1 MEEAA
6 VPIQKVN
13 GIFEALKAPH
23 QGLNTTIM
31 PVAIILETAS
41 ELGHK
46 QGVAGRAGRQ
56 VVHQGLV
63 LPILG
68 RGLPNLNH
76 VTHHELVIQLRHRVI
91 EFDRGII
98 CMCIHGPV
106 APPPQQILAGNGEV
120 ITARHVLRQLYIA
133 HCEERH
139 CVYAAARGKRGPI
152 LLPTAVYTPC
162 ANIEAFLAHLTRCV
176 YALYLDVRDWK
187 GEDIAPPF
195 DVSRLNKMA
204 KQLCLLPQEPFC
216 ITRVCLLCLLH
227 KQNLNAQYKRP
238 VDTYDPCLILTGEVV
253 PPKSVTCAH
262 SRSLFYRG
270 S

>member
-1 MEEAA
+1 M
-6 VPIQKVN
+6 
-13 GIFEALKAPH
+13 
-23 QGLNTTIM
+23 
-31 PVAIILETAS
+31 AIILETAS

-120 ITARHVLRQLYIA
+120 ITARHVLRQLYI
-133 HCEERH
+133 EGLRH
-139 CVYAAARGKRGPI
+139 VVNVGHLQVFVLKGEVINDSHLPQKGLGLSRGFWGDTQLATAGGVRRAQLRSHIHIHVPQMARGPVAARLWPQA
-152 LLPTAVYTPC
+152 P
-162 ANIEAFLAHLTRCV
+162 AH
-176 YALYLDVRDWK
+176 
-187 GEDIAPPF
+187 GAPPPALAAC
-195 DVSRLNKMA
+195 S
-204 KQLCLLPQEPFC
+204 
-216 ITRVCLLCLLH
+216 
-227 KQNLNAQYKRP
+227 
-238 VDTYDPCLILTGEVV
+238 
-253 PPKSVTCAH
+253 
-262 SRSLFYRG
+262 
-270 S
+270 